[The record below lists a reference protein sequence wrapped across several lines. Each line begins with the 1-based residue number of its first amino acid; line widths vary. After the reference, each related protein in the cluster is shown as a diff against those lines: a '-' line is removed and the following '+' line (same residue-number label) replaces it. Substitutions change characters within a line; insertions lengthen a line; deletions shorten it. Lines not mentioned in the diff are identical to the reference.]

1 MVGPSVGQLAVCPQE
16 FPIDEAPQFGYL
28 RTRESSAR
36 IMHGRLA
43 LLTIAFASIFQ
54 PPLWAQITVDGRVVV
69 NEAAEPV
76 AGVRLVLEQM
86 GGGVVSETTS
96 IDAGRF
102 AFIGVQPGSYRLSAR
117 KDGFFT
123 LQREI
128 DVRSATTVEVFLSP
142 ERPLEEFVDVP
153 AQASTVELKAPRP
166 GVRDTLTYDQI
177 QSLPAGNSRNL
188 LNTLPL
194 SPSVIADRDGKLHL
208 RGAGSQN
215 IQYQVDGIDVTDP
228 VNGGLQST
236 ISSDAVENV
245 EVVASGY
252 APEYGKSAGGV
263 VRVETRGIPDSWKAS
278 LTDMVPN
285 YSFGQRTISEFT
297 PRLTIRGPLAGP
309 RLGFM
314 YGLSG
319 EYRKL
324 FDEDLP
330 RGENAQ
336 RRVSGDHV
344 IRTRYTFSDLHLAAI
359 TVLLN
364 HRDFR
369 NVGLSRETPIETTT
383 DESSLNYAVGV
394 TDRLF
399 FNANTALESTVQ
411 FNRANQDSRG
421 KGTKPYRIWPNRRRG
436 NFNVDERR
444 TSDRR
449 QWNENF
455 SWSVPEGKITHQ
467 VKAGVELSLNYYD
480 PRFKLRPLEFYRSN
494 GTLLRR
500 SRYEGGRF
508 QPYSNRETGFF
519 VQDTVLIRP
528 DFSAT
533 YGFRTDSDRTTHE
546 GSIAPR
552 IGATWYPGRSH
563 RTRISGGIGYF
574 YDRLLLSSLIQDQF
588 PRRIESV
595 FTDDG
600 SKVAATYMIQPIP
613 PAQLRTPVSKN
624 WEVGIEREITPQWVI
639 RSAYMR
645 RSGWRELQQVDVAPP
660 KVRDKEVWL
669 AMTNTGMSE
678 YRALD
683 FSMDRSW
690 GQAARVSVAY
700 TFSRSEQSLRVDP
713 FALKIRPE
721 LLEVAPTD
729 WDAPHRVVGWA
740 MIPFFKK
747 SRAGVTVDTHSGFPF
762 TVRGQLQQIIGH
774 RNSHRFPLYFNLGFS
789 IEREFPFTRKYRVA
803 VRLTALN
810 LTNHYNPTFVDSNLD
825 SPDFLTFG
833 NSPRRGGN
841 IRLRLIK
848 R

>member
-1 MVGPSVGQLAVCPQE
+1 
-16 FPIDEAPQFGYL
+16 
-28 RTRESSAR
+28 
-36 IMHGRLA
+36 MHGRLA

-54 PPLWAQITVDGRVVV
+54 TPLWAQITVDGRVVV
-69 NEAAEPV
+69 NEAVEPV
-76 AGVRLVLEQM
+76 AGVRLVLEQI

-96 IDAGRF
+96 IEAGRF
-102 AFIGVQPGSYRLSAR
+102 AFLGVQPGSYRLSAT

-123 LQREI
+123 LRREI
-128 DVRSATTVEVFLSP
+128 DVRSATTIEVSLSP
-142 ERPLEEFVDVP
+142 QRALEESVDVP

-166 GVRDTLTYDQI
+166 GVRDNLTYDQL

-194 SPSVIADRDGKLHL
+194 SPSVLADRDGKLHL
-208 RGAGSQN
+208 RGADSQN

-228 VNGGLQST
+228 VDGGLQST

-252 APEYGKSAGGV
+252 APEYGRSAGGV
-263 VRVETRGIPDSWKAS
+263 VRVETRGIPDNWKAS

-285 YSFGQRTISEFT
+285 YSFSQHTISEFT
-297 PRLTIRGPLAGP
+297 PRLTIRGPLAGE

-330 RGENAQ
+330 RGQNAQ
-336 RRVSGDHV
+336 RHVSGDHV
-344 IRTRYTFSDLHLAAI
+344 IRTRYTFSDMHLASI
-359 TVLLN
+359 TALFN

-369 NVGLSRETPIETTT
+369 NAGLSRETPIETTT
-383 DESSLNYAVGV
+383 DQSSRDYAIGV

-399 FNANTALESTVQ
+399 FNANTALETIFQLS
-411 FNRANQDSRG
+411 AADMDSRA
-421 KGTKPYRIWPNRRRG
+421 KGTDSYRIWPNRRRG
-436 NFNVDERR
+436 NFNINEG
-444 TSDRR
+444 SNSSRR

-455 SWSVPEGKITHQ
+455 SWSVPEGTVTHQ
-467 VKAGVELSLNYYD
+467 VKAGVEMSFKYYD
-480 PRFKLRPLEFYRSN
+480 PRFELRPLEFYRSN

-508 QPYSNRETGFF
+508 RPYSNRETGFF
-519 VQDTVLIRP
+519 VQDTVQIRP
-528 DFSAT
+528 NLSAT
-533 YGFRTDSDRTTHE
+533 YGFRTDSDLTTHE
-546 GSIAPR
+546 GTTAPR
-552 IGATWYPGRSH
+552 IGATWYPGHAH

-600 SKVAATYMIQPIP
+600 LKVAATYMIQRIP
-613 PAQLRTPVSKN
+613 PSKLRTPVSKN
-624 WEVGIEREITPQWVI
+624 WELGIEREIAPQWVI

-660 KVRDKEVWL
+660 RLRDKEVWL
-669 AMTNTGMSE
+669 AVTNTGASE

-683 FSMDRSW
+683 FSMERSW
-690 GQAARVSVAY
+690 GHAARVSVAY

-713 FALKIRPE
+713 FALNIQE
-721 LLEVAPTD
+721 QLLEVAPTD
-729 WDAPHRVVGWA
+729 WDTPHRVVGWA
-740 MIPFFKK
+740 MFPFFKK
-747 SRAGVTVDTHSGFPF
+747 SRAGVTVETHSGFPF
-762 TVRGQLQQIIGH
+762 SVRNQLQEIIGH
-774 RNSHRFPLYFNLGFS
+774 RNGYRFPQYFNLGYS
-789 IEREFPFTRKYRVA
+789 IEREFPFTRKYNVA

-825 SPDFLTFG
+825 SADFMTFG

-848 R
+848 KN